1 MLGLL
6 RDGPAA
12 VAGRVRSLQKW
23 PDTLSQG
30 GHLGS
35 GGSKTLSDSA
45 EQNGKSK
52 TSSAMVLSMMGE
64 CVATWEGQWVLWR
77 AGTGSLKNEVLD
89 FPLPLST

>member
-52 TSSAMVLSMMGE
+52 TSSAMVLSIMGE
-64 CVATWEGQWVLWR
+64 CVATVGRAVGAMESWDWE
-77 AGTGSLKNEVLD
+77 SEE
-89 FPLPLST
+89 